1 MESSM
6 PYTEKRATVSLKADM
21 AEKLKALAA
30 QENRSLNGQ
39 VNQLIEESLARR
51 QGAIPLEDV
60 IDQFKKWGVKG
71 VSELIGKAF
80 EFLQSQVASV
90 EAEEEQQARNLLL
103 KLINGES
110 PTQPE
115 LCKLANALGTSKSNL
130 NDLIRKVENGESK
143 KGNGQPK
150 A

>member
-1 MESSM
+1 M
-6 PYTEKRATVSLKADM
+6 PYTEKRATVSLKAEM
-21 AEKLKALAA
+21 ADKLKVLAA

-51 QGAIPLEDV
+51 EGTIPLEEV

-71 VSELIGKAF
+71 VSELIAKGF
-80 EFLQSQVASV
+80 QFLQTQTASA
-90 EAEEEQQARNLLL
+90 EAEEEQQARDLLL
-103 KLINGES
+103 KLINGDS

-115 LCKLANALGTSKSNL
+115 LCRLANALGTSKSKL
-130 NDLIRKVENGESK
+130 NELIRKVQNGESK
-143 KGNGQPK
+143 KTNGQPK